1 MECCVCYNNKI
12 MVTTTCKHNIC
23 LHCILKLKKDL
34 CPYCRTK
41 IDDLPEKI
49 KDIIN
54 NNMNNDSMD
63 EEPLVGG
70 GGGLGIYWDAPGSN
84 YFNLS
89 EAVKDLLDELKQIDS
104 ETWRHIRN
112 DVNNNNNGSF
122 YNELWLRDLI
132 DSKKNSGFY

>member
-12 MVTTTCKHNIC
+12 MVTTTCKHNI
-23 LHCILKLKKDL
+23 LKLRKDL

-54 NNMNNDSMD
+54 NNMNNYSID

-70 GGGLGIYWDAPGSN
+70 GEGELGIYLDAHGTN

-89 EAVKDLLDELKQIDS
+89 EAVKYLLDELKQIDF
-104 ETWRHIRN
+104 ETWKQIRD
-112 DVNNNNNGSF
+112 DVNNNNGQF
-122 YNELWLRDLI
+122 YNEFWLRDLI